1 MCNFNVKDIMESNS
15 AEPEKMQPA
24 IEPAIKKAPWDAE
37 EAFRRLNITR
47 DVRRALTSGI
57 SENVMSI
64 PSRTLARYET
74 VITLLKQLE
83 TDEILTIQFGE

>member
-1 MCNFNVKDIMESNS
+1 MCNFNVRDIMEPSS
-15 AEPEKMQPA
+15 AEPAKPQPA
-24 IEPAIKKAPWDAE
+24 AINAIRKGPWSAE

-47 DVRRALTSGI
+47 DIRKALTAGI
-57 SENVMSI
+57 NDNVMSI
-64 PSRTLARYET
+64 PARTLARYEA